1 MNRNEL
7 EQARANIETQ
17 YNNLSNNAWV
27 SQELKYLQGKYD
39 ALTELINKL
48 SNEEAQ
54 NATSQSTISK
64 STNSNVN
71 K

>member
-54 NATSQSTISK
+54 NATSQSTTSK
-64 STNSNVN
+64 SKDSNVN

>member
-54 NATSQSTISK
+54 NATSQSRTSK
-64 STNSNVN
+64 SKDSNVN

>member
-64 STNSNVN
+64 SKDSNVN

>member
-64 STNSNVN
+64 SKNSNVN